1 MYVCEPL
8 FSETLNL
15 SLDIK
20 ITCLRILFGQTM
32 PNVLTL
38 DFVFVSLRY
47 CTQLEYD
54 KNVDG
59 RWNMQ
64 VK

>member
-1 MYVCEPL
+1 MV
-8 FSETLNL
+8 
-15 SLDIK
+15 
-20 ITCLRILFGQTM
+20 
-32 PNVLTL
+32 
-38 DFVFVSLRY
+38 VFVSLRY

-64 VK
+64 VKWKMGLVVTTGP